1 VINTKLFTLGI
12 FAVVLV
18 SMASA
23 TVELGGQSGKD
34 VLIGIG
40 NGTGLWDWGEAP
52 LGHII
57 NDSKLIA
64 GSWIVPEDRSSM
76 QTPLQASGMGQ
87 GGFANAP
94 YVNNIAFELSTLDNK
109 PYKSAEGVF
118 DSTCFRPPMKA
129 SSRESIDFSIY
140 LFKGCW
146 GAK

>member
-1 VINTKLFTLGI
+1 M
-12 FAVVLV
+12 VLV
-18 SMASA
+18 SLASA
-23 TVELGGQSGKD
+23 TVELSGQSGKD

-87 GGFANAP
+87 VSSANKP
-94 YVNNIAFELSTLDNK
+94 YVNDIAFEFSTLDNN

-118 DSTCFRPPMKA
+118 DSTAFKPPNQ
-129 SSRESIDFSIY
+129 SQFPRIY
-140 LFKGCW
+140 
-146 GAK
+146 